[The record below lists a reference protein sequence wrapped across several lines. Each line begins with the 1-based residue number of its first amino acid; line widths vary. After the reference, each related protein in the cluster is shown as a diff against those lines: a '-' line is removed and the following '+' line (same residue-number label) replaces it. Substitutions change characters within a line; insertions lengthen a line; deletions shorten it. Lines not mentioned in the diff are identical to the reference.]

1 MVNPQKIDR
10 RAVLRGVCGA
20 TLALPVLEAMG
31 QEVASETPRRFC
43 AAYTANG
50 MALPRAANKIGN
62 VLNIPRPDAK
72 DMDHGLKMFE
82 RLASRA
88 ERIETS
94 THARC

>member
-50 MALPRAANKIGN
+50 MALPRAANKIDEWNWFPHVEG
-62 VLNIPRPDAK
+62 K
-72 DMDHGLKMFE
+72 EFQFGK
-82 RLASRA
+82 
-88 ERIETS
+88 S
-94 THARC
+94 TQPLEPF